1 MRNQVE
7 GPKARKTPREQRLQA
22 QQAETA
28 KQMRDFASGAKR
40 SSDAGK
46 PDYLGFI
53 SHRAV
58 KRFGEYMLAHQ
69 KCEDGSMRASDNWK
83 KGIPI
88 ASYRSSRSRH
98 LRELEQMEEQGA
110 EGKIDLSEFAA
121 EYEEALCALIFN
133 CQGLLHEHLKATGR

>member
-98 LRELEQMEEQGA
+98 LRELEQMEELEADAGW
-110 EGKIDLSEFAA
+110 IPNPAA
-121 EYEEALCALIFN
+121 YEEALCALIFN